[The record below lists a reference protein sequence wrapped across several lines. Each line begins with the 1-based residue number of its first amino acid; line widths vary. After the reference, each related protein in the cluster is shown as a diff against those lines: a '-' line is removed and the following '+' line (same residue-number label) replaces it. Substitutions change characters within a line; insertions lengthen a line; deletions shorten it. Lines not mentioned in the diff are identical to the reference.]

1 MTCPT
6 RADDTALAW
15 GHTRISEMN
24 FRFITQES
32 PCFSCGECQE
42 ILPWEAI
49 VL

>member
-32 PCFSCGECQE
+32 PS
-42 ILPWEAI
+42 LEAGN
-49 VL
+49 VKGFGTTFD